1 MSSSTKPISSSVQDN
16 SNRVDTSDA
25 GFMKDTS
32 HILEKKN
39 SQDAFKSDISQS
51 DFKNQAISVAP
62 HASSYPRNESLTVVE
77 EEAVGSHQNFVA

>member
-1 MSSSTKPISSSVQDN
+1 MSGSTKPLTSAQDN

-25 GFMKDTS
+25 GFMKDNS

-77 EEAVGSHQNFVA
+77 EEAVGGHQNFVA